1 LSFVKIN
8 KSGVEMENKYDVV
21 IIGGGP
27 AGLAAGIYT
36 ARDRFSTL
44 IIERAIIGGNI
55 TTTDDVENYPGFPE
69 GITGFDLTAKMHEQ
83 ATKHGAETIA
93 ANVSKVEISDAK
105 KIVHTTEGDF
115 TARALVIASG
125 TERVKLNAP
134 GEEEL
139 TGRGVSYC
147 ATCDGPFFKNKTV
160 AVVGGGNAALSEA
173 LHLAKFASK
182 VYLIHRRDAYRATV
196 AVVEKIKA
204 HDKIEPVL
212 DAVVSKI
219 LGDSRVTGIEVTNV
233 KTNTAST
240 LELDGVFVAVGLSPN
255 TDFVKGLVDMNRQ
268 GSIII
273 NEKLETSVPGIFA
286 AGDVRIDS
294 VRQVVTA
301 AGDGAHAAFNIR
313 EYLES

>member
-1 LSFVKIN
+1 
-8 KSGVEMENKYDVV
+8 
-21 IIGGGP
+21 
-27 AGLAAGIYT
+27 
-36 ARDRFSTL
+36 
-44 IIERAIIGGNI
+44 
-55 TTTDDVENYPGFPE
+55 
-69 GITGFDLTAKMHEQ
+69 
-83 ATKHGAETIA
+83 
-93 ANVSKVEISDAK
+93 
-105 KIVHTTEGDF
+105 
-115 TARALVIASG
+115 
-125 TERVKLNAP
+125 
-134 GEEEL
+134 
-139 TGRGVSYC
+139 VSYC

-233 KTNTAST
+233 KTNMAST

-255 TDFVKGLVDMNRQ
+255 TDFVKGLVDMNQQ